1 MDPRADESQGMMN
14 DLYEEQARQLQ
25 EARDMHAQSETYA
38 SEMRSRVAKLN
49 ERNSSSEVSVSK
61 ARQHGQRKLMIAGP
75 HSRPR
80 SKAQGVHRQRR
91 HT

>member
-1 MDPRADESQGMMN
+1 MMN

-38 SEMRSRVAKLN
+38 SELRSRVAKLN
-49 ERNSSSEVSVSK
+49 ERNSSSEVSGAM
-61 ARQHGQRKLMIAGP
+61 ARRHGHAELTIAGP
-75 HSRPR
+75 HPR
-80 SKAQGVHRQRR
+80 SRGEAQGARRQRR